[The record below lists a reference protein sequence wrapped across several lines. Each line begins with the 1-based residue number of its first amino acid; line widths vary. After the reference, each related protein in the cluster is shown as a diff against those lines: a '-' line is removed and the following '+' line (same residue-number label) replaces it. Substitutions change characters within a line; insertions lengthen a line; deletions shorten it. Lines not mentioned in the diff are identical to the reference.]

1 MGKGDTKQMYE
12 INYNNGNPIY
22 QNFDFPDDIS
32 GLDPQIIRD
41 TLELLE
47 FLAEMSDSYAVTEQ
61 ELAHIKAYK
70 QKHNL

>member
-1 MGKGDTKQMYE
+1 MGKGGAKTMYE

-22 QNFDFPDDIS
+22 KNFDFPDDIS
-32 GLDPQIIRD
+32 GLDYQIIRD

-47 FLAEMSDSYAVTEQ
+47 FFAEMSDSYAVTKR